1 MLSVLRT
8 TWPLLLGVLLLM
20 VGNGMQGTLLGIRGE
35 IEGIPTTQMS
45 VVMSGYFGGFVL
57 GSLIVP
63 GMIQRVGHVRV
74 FAALGSLISAVLIVY
89 AAIPHWL
96 AWALMRLLIGF
107 CFCGVYITAESWVNA
122 SAANETRGQAMSAY
136 FIVQMLGLVTGQVL
150 MNVSDPGGWML
161 FVIPSV
167 LVSVAFT
174 PILLAQVPAPRFET
188 IKPMSMGQLYRA
200 SPLGCVGIFLIGG
213 VFSAVLGMGAVWAA
227 TIGLNVREISAF
239 VAAIWIGG
247 LLAQYP
253 IGWLSDRVDR
263 RVLITAL
270 AVFGT
275 LVTAIFAMRDSGVWG
290 YLLAA
295 ALVGGVA
302 NPIYALLIAYTN
314 DFLDTADMAA
324 ASAGLLLINGAGS
337 VFGPILTGWLMAAMG
352 PEGFWVYMAVLL
364 AGLAAYGGWR
374 MTQRATPDVDQ
385 SFAILSP
392 SATTLAVET
401 ALAEAGDNS
410 SSPPQDKA
418 A

>member
-1 MLSVLRT
+1 MITVLRT
-8 TWPLLLGVLLLM
+8 TWPLLLGILLLM

-45 VVMSGYFGGFVL
+45 LVMAGYFGGFVL
-57 GSLIVP
+57 GSRIVP

-89 AAIPHWL
+89 AAAPHWI
-96 AWALMRLLIGF
+96 AWAILRLLIGF

-122 SAANETRGQAMSAY
+122 SAGNETRGQAMSAY
-136 FIVQMLGLVTGQVL
+136 FIVQMLGLVAGQVL
-150 MNVSDPGGWML
+150 MNVGDPGGWML

-188 IKPMSMGQLYRA
+188 IKPMSMRQLYRA

-227 TIGLNVREISAF
+227 TIGMSVREISAF

-247 LLAQYP
+247 LFAQYP
-253 IGWLSDRVDR
+253 IGWLSDRLDR
-263 RVLITAL
+263 RVLITGL

-275 LVTAIFAMRDSGVWG
+275 AVTAVIAVSEVGVWG

-324 ASAGLLLINGAGS
+324 ASAGLLLINGTGS
-337 VFGPILTGWLMAAMG
+337 VFGPILTGWLMASMG
-352 PEGFWVYMAVLL
+352 PEGFWIYMAALL
-364 AGLAAYGGWR
+364 AGLALYGGWR

-385 SFAILSP
+385 SFAVLSP
-392 SATTLAVET
+392 SATTFAVET
-401 ALAEAGDNS
+401 ALAEAGDSSNS
-410 SSPPQDKA
+410 QETP
-418 A
+418 